1 MIKNLKLHLKIKSKK
16 NPLKT
21 YLLKNVDGANG
32 QSVRYVVMVVQEDV
46 GQQLLHYVSQ
56 PVGEDLL

>member
-16 NPLKT
+16 HPLKT

-32 QSVRYVVMVVQEDV
+32 QSVRYVVLVAQEDV
-46 GQQLLHYVSQ
+46 GQQLLH
-56 PVGEDLL
+56 